1 MKIPEKLLETL
12 NRQVTA
18 EHKAALIYTQLAY
31 DLDHLSFSGMSTWL
45 AAQADEE
52 RVHAAKI
59 ADHILARGGRVQLG
73 QIENP
78 GLEVGSPLDAFSL
91 ALEHEQQVSEM
102 IRNLARVA
110 EEVQD
115 FDSRTLINWFLNEQI
130 EEEDHVSGIIDQLR
144 MVGDDGA
151 GLLRIDARLGAE
163 RSPATSA
170 SAAE

>member
-18 EHKAALIYTQLAY
+18 EHQAALIYTQLSY
-31 DLDHLSFSGMSTWL
+31 DLDHLSFTGMSTWL
-45 AAQADEE
+45 ASQADEE

-78 GLEVGSPLDAFSL
+78 GLGVESPLDAFSL
-91 ALEHEQQVSEM
+91 ALEHERTVSEM
-102 IRNLARVA
+102 IRDLARVA

-130 EEEDHVSGIIDQLR
+130 EEEDSISVIIDQLKL
-144 MVGDDGA
+144 VGDDGS

-163 RSPATSA
+163 RTPAQ
-170 SAAE
+170 